1 MLGRSVPYLLVR
13 SENVNAFI
21 RKDTVE
27 INKKRK
33 YYSNCSKPQD
43 HTHYGMDSNLQIILL
58 HITQDQ
64 LMLIF

>member
-27 INKKRK
+27 IKKK
-33 YYSNCSKPQD
+33 KK
-43 HTHYGMDSNLQIILL
+43 ILL
-58 HITQDQ
+58 KLFKTTGSYS
-64 LMLIF
+64 LWNGL

>member
-27 INKKRK
+27 IKKKENTIQIVQNHR
-33 YYSNCSKPQD
+33 
-43 HTHYGMDSNLQIILL
+43 IILIMEWTL
-58 HITQDQ
+58 T
-64 LMLIF
+64 FK